1 MDRVKAPRSI
11 RKSGPPV
18 PNAVF
23 ALIGPMPPTLPDHST
38 GTLFVIA
45 TPIGNMADWSH
56 RAEEIVRGVDLVLCE
71 DTRHTRK
78 LLSRYRIDRKL
89 ESYHDFNEAEKAQR
103 MVDRIRA
110 GTSVALVS
118 DAGTPTLSD
127 PGYRIVRACRLSDI
141 PVIPIPGPAAAVAA
155 VSVSGL
161 PTDEFF
167 FVGFLPPKKDARRRK
182 LEELAGLR
190 ATLVFHEAPHRLRST
205 LADMQSAFGD
215 REAFLGREMTKLHEE
230 YVFGPIGKILER
242 AVERGEAVIVVKGA
256 RDAKGGEPAVD
267 LNSMS
272 RQEIVKLAARCL
284 GVGRKQLY
292 DMLFRKAERT

>member
-1 MDRVKAPRSI
+1 
-11 RKSGPPV
+11 
-18 PNAVF
+18 
-23 ALIGPMPPTLPDHST
+23 
-38 GTLFVIA
+38 
-45 TPIGNMADWSH
+45 MADWSH
-56 RAEEIVRGVDLVLCE
+56 RAEEIVRSVDLVLCE

-205 LADMQSAFGD
+205 LADMQSTFGD

-230 YVFGPIGKILER
+230 YLFGPIGKILER
-242 AVERGEAVIVVKGA
+242 AVERGEAVIVVEGA
-256 RDAKGGEPAVD
+256 RDAKGGEPAAD

-272 RQEIVKLAARCL
+272 RQEIVKLAARRL

-292 DMLFRKAERT
+292 DRLFRKAERT